1 MMDED
6 ETDSMAGVNNHNPSV
21 VFSTMIKFDF
31 SYITSSWFGRV
42 KLAQFIVCMLAG
54 CILPS
59 AVPAFFT
66 RFSFYTF
73 VIWTSFMYI
82 TIDLA
87 IHVTSLSKLLPD
99 CCRASDLMMYPLFIG
114 SLALLVSCSL
124 VASVSELYYMGGG
137 GAYGNSYTVRT
148 GFSAAL
154 GFILMLL
161 FLVEAFLYYRRARNG
176 GEERRSRKSSQD
188 SDFENGNLRGGRN
201 IVISRPLVKNTAD
214 HPPPYDNFKKGDN
227 KGGAA
232 IPIGSYGGD

>member
-6 ETDSMAGVNNHNPSV
+6 ETDSMAGPSHDPSV

-31 SYITSSWFGRV
+31 AYITSSWFGKV
-42 KLAQFIVCMLAG
+42 KLTQFIVCLLAG
-54 CILPS
+54 CVLPS

-99 CCRASDLMMYPLFIG
+99 FCRTSDLMMYPLFIG

-124 VASVSELYYMGGG
+124 VASVAELYYT
-137 GAYGNSYTVRT
+137 GARVGYTSSYTVRT
-148 GFSAAL
+148 GFSAAF
-154 GFILMLL
+154 GFILMIL
-161 FLVEAFLYYRRARNG
+161 FLIEAYLYYHRARNG
-176 GEERRSRKSSQD
+176 GQENRTRSSSQD
-188 SDFENGNLRGGRN
+188 SDFENVNLRGGRN
-201 IVISRPLVKNTAD
+201 IVISQPVMKGSIE
-214 HPPPYDNFKKGDN
+214 HPPPYDNQN

-232 IPIGSYGGD
+232 IPVGTYGKN